1 MQFWQKWKSK
11 TLWLQI
17 VLILL
22 GVVFIAIGTARGEVK
37 TVLMKAIYI
46 CLECIGI
53 G

>member
-1 MQFWQKWKSK
+1 MEHSK
-11 TLWLQI
+11 KFRSRLFLQ
-17 VLILL
+17 VGLFAL
-22 GVVFIAIGTARGEVK
+22 GVLCIVIGIYREEVS